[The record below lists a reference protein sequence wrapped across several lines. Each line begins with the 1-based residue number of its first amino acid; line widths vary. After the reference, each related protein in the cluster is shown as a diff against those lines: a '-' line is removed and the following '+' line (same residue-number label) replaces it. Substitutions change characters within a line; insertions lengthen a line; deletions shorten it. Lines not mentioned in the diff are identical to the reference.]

1 MAQLGKQ
8 IAKKL
13 LFAIKFKC
21 ESDTKS
27 GSMALSLGTMRL
39 DSKEAVRRGVVRLQN
54 LLPALVSLGIVFT
67 IFFQPTLVEPANAS
81 AADYTWRSA
90 ANGSTIISVASGG
103 GLTFRN
109 LDATSE
115 PRLVADVP
123 QEPISSVRW
132 DGKYFV
138 ATSFFKIF
146 YSSDGIRWNRLDL
159 PTGDY
164 FDPGKIISD
173 SDFFAASSMSQ
184 SEIAEFIDSKVGS
197 CRVGYTCLEDYTER
211 TWNRASTQMCD
222 AYVSSGVESAAK
234 IIKKVATACG
244 ISPQVLLV
252 LLQKEQGLVT
262 HTWPSSW
269 RFEKATGYACPDTAP
284 CDAQYYGFYNQVY
297 NAAKQFKRYANP
309 PGTSRF
315 FTWYPVGSSSSVL
328 LHPNVACGRSS
339 LVIRN
344 QATANLYYYTPY
356 VPNKASLLS
365 YSGTGDSCSS
375 YGNRNFWRYFN
386 SWFSDGGDFSNWAI
400 TTNGVGVVVDQDG
413 TTLKIDLTNRS
424 WSYTSDLPG
433 GRSKGVQLV
442 GLNSS
447 QMLVAQRFDGRQFSF
462 VNFSGWQ
469 ERDFEALENPSL
481 ENFRSTSVPT
491 VNGLAVVGQTL
502 EVDEGEWVAGDAE
515 VSFSYQW
522 LANGK
527 AIKRA
532 TGPTYVPTSKD
543 SGKRISVRVTGSAPS
558 YVTTSEVSTAADAVS
573 R

>member
-1 MAQLGKQ
+1 MAQLVKQ
-8 IAKKL
+8 IVKKL
-13 LFAIKFKC
+13 LSAIKFKRM
-21 ESDTKS
+21 SDTKS
-27 GSMALSLGTMRL
+27 GSVALILGSMRL
-39 DSKEAVRRGVVRLQN
+39 DSQEAVRPGVVRLPN
-54 LLPALVSLGIVFT
+54 LLRAFFSLGFVFAIVF
-67 IFFQPTLVEPANAS
+67 QPSVLDHSNAS
-81 AADYTWRSA
+81 AADFAWRTA
-90 ANGSTIISVASGG
+90 ANGAALISVAPEG
-103 GLTFRN
+103 GLTLRN
-109 LDATSE
+109 VGETSE
-115 PRLVADVP
+115 PRRVADVP

-138 ATSFFKIF
+138 ATGFFKLF
-146 YSSDGIRWNRLDL
+146 YSADGTRWNRLDL

-184 SEIAEFIDSKVGS
+184 SEIAEFIDSKVSS

-211 TWNRASTQMCD
+211 TWNRASSQMCD
-222 AYVSSGVESAAK
+222 AYVSSGVETAAK

-386 SWFSDGGDFSNWAI
+386 SWFSDGGNFSNWAI

-469 ERDFEALENPSL
+469 ERDFEALDNPSL

-502 EVDEGEWVAGDAE
+502 EVDEGEWIAGDAE

-522 LANGK
+522 FANGK

-558 YVTTSEVSTAADAVS
+558 YVTTSKVSTATDAVS